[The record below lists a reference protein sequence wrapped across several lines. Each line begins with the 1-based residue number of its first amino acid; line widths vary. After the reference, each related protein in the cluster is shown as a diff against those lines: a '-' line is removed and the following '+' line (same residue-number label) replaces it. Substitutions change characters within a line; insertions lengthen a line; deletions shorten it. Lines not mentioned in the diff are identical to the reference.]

1 MVPYLKSG
9 LEKYDLSFR
18 YSFVSLYF
26 RFGRT
31 EMKVAIIYESTRGRT
46 KAMAE
51 AICEGA
57 TSTGAECIVIDAKD
71 FAGLDGFCA
80 LAVGSSTRMK
90 KVLPMVKRVLSELQE
105 LNGLPAAAF
114 GSYGWSG
121 EAPDEI
127 AARLKE
133 LGGTLVTDQPIKA
146 KDYPG
151 EQILAD
157 CRNLGQKLAGS
168 C

>member
-1 MVPYLKSG
+1 
-9 LEKYDLSFR
+9 
-18 YSFVSLYF
+18 
-26 RFGRT
+26 
-31 EMKVAIIYESTRGRT
+31 MKIGVIYESTRGRT

-57 TSTGAECIVIDAKD
+57 TSVGAACIVIDAKD
-71 FAGLDGFCA
+71 FNNLEDICA

-90 KVLPMVKRVLSELQE
+90 KVLPMAKRVLAELPE
-105 LNGLPAAAF
+105 LNGLPTAAF

-133 LGGTLVTDQPIKA
+133 LGGSLVIDQPIKA

-151 EQILAD
+151 EQVLAD
-157 CRNLGQKLAGS
+157 CRNLGERLASS
-168 C
+168 CK